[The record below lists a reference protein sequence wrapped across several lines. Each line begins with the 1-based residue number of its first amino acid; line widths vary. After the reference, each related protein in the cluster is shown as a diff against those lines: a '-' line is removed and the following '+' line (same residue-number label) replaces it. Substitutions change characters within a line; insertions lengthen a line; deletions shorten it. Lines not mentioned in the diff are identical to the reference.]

1 MDRRVFLGTSAGF
14 AMFGAQALAFSQK
27 DAENYVNV
35 VAAEINAV
43 IASNKSESATVK
55 AFEQIFRRYADTN
68 MIARY
73 ALGREARS
81 FSGSEIKN
89 FTKTFTSYISKKYG
103 SRFREFI
110 GGKIEVKSSRKVRKF
125 YEVKADA
132 VVRGQGRYDLVFLV
146 SDRSGEPLFFNI
158 FVEGINMLLAERTDI
173 EAKLDR
179 HKGDINALIRELRK
193 SV

>member
-35 VAAEINAV
+35 VAAEISAV

-81 FSGSEIKN
+81 SGSEIKILPDLYVIY
-89 FTKTFTSYISKKYG
+89 FKKYG

-132 VVRGQGRYDLVFLV
+132 VVRGQGRYDLCFPCVGPFWGAAVFQYFC
-146 SDRSGEPLFFNI
+146 RGHQY
-158 FVEGINMLLAERTDI
+158 A
-173 EAKLDR
+173 AC
-179 HKGDINALIRELRK
+179 RK
-193 SV
+193 N

>member
-73 ALGREARS
+73 ALGREARTL
-81 FSGSEIKN
+81 SGSEIKN

-146 SDRSGEPLFFNI
+146 SDRSGVPLFFNI
-158 FVEGINMLLAERTDI
+158 FVEGINMLLAERIEI

-179 HKGDINALIRELRK
+179 HKGDINALIRELQK

>member
-81 FSGSEIKN
+81 FRGLRSRILPRPLRHIFQKN
-89 FTKTFTSYISKKYG
+89 
-103 SRFREFI
+103 
-110 GGKIEVKSSRKVRKF
+110 
-125 YEVKADA
+125 
-132 VVRGQGRYDLVFLV
+132 
-146 SDRSGEPLFFNI
+146 
-158 FVEGINMLLAERTDI
+158 M
-173 EAKLDR
+173 
-179 HKGDINALIRELRK
+179 ALGFAN
-193 SV
+193 S